1 MILFRSIPKGF
12 LMNRT
17 GDINASGD
25 YVAEIKDRKRRMG
38 ITLGTLSMG
47 RVGILS
53 VSVANMQSALT
64 IGVRYSAARRQ
75 FGPSSS
81 SPVEWPVIEY
91 QMQQWRLFPYVAA
104 TYVLDIFCQSILR
117 DFLNFQVAVLFGT
130 SSPSL
135 SELGQEIHAIACAAK
150 PISGWLCRDAIQECR
165 EACGGHGFLMASR
178 FGELRDDHD
187 ANNTYEGDNNVL
199 QMQTSNYLIRK
210 YQQAKQDKSA
220 EDSPDGSPGELKS
233 QLGSVDVLNDVD
245 EHLKTQFHC
254 RSLEEVESIDSILEA
269 YRFLVSYLLGRSLGK
284 MDRELKRANGDVFI
298 ARSNSQ
304 VRFSVARFF
313 Y

>member
-1 MILFRSIPKGF
+1 
-12 LMNRT
+12 MNRT

-25 YVAEIKDRKRRMG
+25 YVSEIKDKKQRTG

-53 VSVANMQSALT
+53 VSVANMQTSLT
-64 IGVRYSAARRQ
+64 IGIRYSAARRQ
-75 FGPSSS
+75 FGPIIQSNTSI
-81 SPVEWPVIEY
+81 EWPVIEY
-91 QMQQWRLFPYVAA
+91 QMQQWRLFPYLAA
-104 TYVLDIFCQSILR
+104 TYVLDIFCQSFLR

-150 PISGWLCRDAIQECR
+150 PISGWICRDAIQECR
-165 EACGGHGFLMASR
+165 EACGGHGFLSASR

-210 YQQAKQDKSA
+210 FQEYRQNNNKANGQTF
-220 EDSPDGSPGELKS
+220 EDFFRS
-233 QLGSVDVLNDVD
+233 QLGSINILKNAEENIAKLRYTNDDVSSI
-245 EHLKTQFHC
+245 EFILK
-254 RSLEEVESIDSILEA
+254 S
-269 YRFLVSYLLGRSLGK
+269 YRFLVCYLLYQSIDKL
-284 MDRELKRANGDVFI
+284 DDELKKSDNDLFI

-304 VRFSVARFF
+304 VIH
-313 Y
+313 